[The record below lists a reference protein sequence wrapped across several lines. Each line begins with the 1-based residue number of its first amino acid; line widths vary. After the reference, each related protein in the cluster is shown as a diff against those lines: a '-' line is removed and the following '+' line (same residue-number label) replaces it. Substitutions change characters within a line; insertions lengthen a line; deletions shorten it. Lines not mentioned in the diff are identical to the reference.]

1 MSTYRNMT
9 VGLAL
14 IPIITLII
22 SLVIALNFLGAGPHI
37 PLVFST
43 AIACLVA
50 LKAGYKWDDIEKF
63 MLETMS
69 DGLQALVILLIVGI
83 LIGTWIISGVV
94 PTMIYYGLL
103 IISPTVFLAMSY
115 VLTSI
120 VAFATGSSW
129 STAGT
134 VGIALVGIG
143 QAMNIPLEMVA
154 GTVVAGAYFGDKMSP
169 LSDTTNLGAAI
180 SGAQLFEHIKHVVY
194 PLVPSF
200 IITLVLYAVLG
211 FAVLGFQYGG
221 ASIDKEG
228 IDAILNGLSS
238 IFVINPIMLIPP
250 LVVIVSVIKK
260 MPAIPGLFISAFI
273 AALLA
278 MGIQGAS
285 LSDVISVAFSGYE
298 SHSGSEVI
306 DSLLSRGGMVS
317 MGSIIALVL
326 VAMGFGGI
334 IQKSGMLPLLLDR
347 ILTIAKGI
355 GGLICA
361 TVLTGV
367 IAEMLM
373 GSQYLSVIVTGS
385 MYKDR
390 YAEKGLAPKNLSR
403 CVVNSGCTVSPLV
416 PWSNCG
422 AFMAATLGVATL
434 SYAPFAF
441 SCYLTPIIS
450 IIIGFIGFT
459 IERIPPAQ
467 PES

>member
-134 VGIALVGIG
+134 VGIG

-211 FAVLGFQYGG
+211 FQYGG
-221 ASIDKEG
+221 ASIDNEG
-228 IDAILNGLSS
+228 IDAILNGLSR

-334 IQKSGMLPLLLDR
+334 IQKSGMLPLLLDKV
-347 ILTIAKGI
+347 LTIAKGV

-373 GSQYLSVIVTGS
+373 GSQYLSVIVTGG

>member
-69 DGLQALVILLIVGI
+69 DGLQALVILLIVGM

-115 VLTSI
+115 TLTSI

-169 LSDTTNLGAAI
+169 LLDTTNLGAAI

-200 IITLVLYAVLG
+200 IISIALY
-211 FAVLGFQYGG
+211 AVLGFQYGG

>member
-1 MSTYRNMT
+1 ME
-9 VGLAL
+9 L
-14 IPIITLII
+14 
-22 SLVIALNFLGAGPHI
+22 
-37 PLVFST
+37 
-43 AIACLVA
+43 
-50 LKAGYKWDDIEKF
+50 
-63 MLETMS
+63 
-69 DGLQALVILLIVGI
+69 
-83 LIGTWIISGVV
+83 
-94 PTMIYYGLL
+94 
-103 IISPTVFLAMSY
+103 
-115 VLTSI
+115 
-120 VAFATGSSW
+120 
-129 STAGT
+129 
-134 VGIALVGIG
+134 
-143 QAMNIPLEMVA
+143 VA

-211 FAVLGFQYGG
+211 FQYGG
-221 ASIDKEG
+221 ASIDNEG
-228 IDAILNGLSS
+228 IDAILNGLSC

-334 IQKSGMLPLLLDR
+334 IQKSGMLPLLLDKV
-347 ILTIAKGI
+347 LTIAKGI

>member
-43 AIACLVA
+43 AIACLVT

-69 DGLQALVILLIVGI
+69 DGLQALVILLIVGM

-115 VLTSI
+115 TLTSI

-200 IITLVLYAVLG
+200 IISIALY
-211 FAVLGFQYGG
+211 AVLGFQYGG

-334 IQKSGMLPLLLDR
+334 IQKSGMLPLLLDKV
-347 ILTIAKGI
+347 LTIAKGI

-422 AFMAATLGVATL
+422 AFMAGTLGVATL

>member
-1 MSTYRNMT
+1 MSPYRNMT

-14 IPIITLII
+14 VPIIVLII
-22 SLVIALNFLGAGPHI
+22 SLVIALNFLGTGPHI

-43 AIACLVA
+43 AVACLIA
-50 LKAGYKWDDIEKF
+50 LKAGYTWDDIEKF
-63 MLETMS
+63 MLQTMS

-154 GTVVAGAYFGDKMSP
+154 GTIVAGAYFGDKMSP

-194 PLVPSF
+194 PLAPSF
-200 IITLVLYAVLG
+200 LITLVLYV
-211 FAVLGFQYGG
+211 FLGFQYGE
-221 ASIDKEG
+221 ASIDEEG
-228 IDAILNGLSS
+228 VNRILTGLSEL
-238 IFVINPIMLIPP
+238 FVINPVMLVPP
-250 LVVIVSVIKK
+250 LVVIISVIKK

-273 AALLA
+273 AAGLA
-278 MGIQGAS
+278 MTIQGAS
-285 LSDVISVAFSGYE
+285 ISAVVNVAFSGYE
-298 SHSGSEVI
+298 SNSGSAII
-306 DSLLSRGGMVS
+306 DNLLSRGGMVS

-326 VAMGFGGI
+326 VAMGFGGV
-334 IQKSGMLPLLLDR
+334 IQKSGMLPLLLDKV
-347 ILTIAKGI
+347 LAAAHS
-355 GGLICA
+355 GGALICA
-361 TVLTGV
+361 TVTTGV
-367 IAEMLM
+367 LAEMLM

-390 YAEKGLAPKNLSR
+390 YAERGLAPKNLSR

-450 IIIGFIGFT
+450 IIIGFLGIT
-459 IERIPPAQ
+459 IERIPSSDAG
-467 PES
+467 E